1 VTLMGIDPGRKT
13 GVAVFAGGKLFG
25 LYTTDPNG
33 VAAMLDRYNPER
45 VIFEDSRLTRPTW
58 ARSVSPAAMRKIAR
72 NVGQVD
78 AWCSQLV
85 DLCAA
90 RGIVAHGISPK
101 GKGAK
106 LNAEQFA
113 KATGWTSRCNS
124 HERDAC
130 MVAWPYRRA
139 KL

>member
-45 VIFEDSRLTRPTW
+45 VIFEDSRLTRSTW
-58 ARSVSPAAMRKIAR
+58 ARGVSPAAMRKIAR

-106 LNAEQFA
+106 LTAEQFA
-113 KATGWTSRCNS
+113 KATGWTSRCNQ

-130 MVAWPYRRA
+130 MVAYPYRRA

>member
-90 RGIVAHGISPK
+90 RGIVAHGISPR

>member
-1 VTLMGIDPGRKT
+1 VILMGIDPGRKT
-13 GVAVFAGGKLFG
+13 GVAVFAVGKLFG

-45 VIFEDSRLTRPTW
+45 VIFEDSRLTRSTW

-113 KATGWTSRCNS
+113 KATGWTSRCNQ
-124 HERDAC
+124 HERDSC

-139 KL
+139 GQ

>member
-1 VTLMGIDPGRKT
+1 MTLMGIDPGRKT

-33 VAAMLDRYNPER
+33 VAAMLDRYNPDR

-106 LNAEQFA
+106 LNAERFA

-139 KL
+139 NL